1 MLKGSELMRLK
12 GLSQPKCQV
21 IIADDHPLIVFAVTK
36 VLENVK
42 ELRLAGSASSSSS
55 LLQLLQK
62 TSCDVLLCD
71 YSFDE
76 GGDSDGL
83 QLIKQVQE
91 LYPHIKIIV
100 LTAHDDVVIALR
112 ILSLKVAGFISK
124 ASGEFSGLPFVI
136 SQVQMGRSYIDPITL
151 NALTLHRLNNGK
163 GSDNLAEVA
172 LSEREQE
179 VLRLF
184 ALGMTVS
191 EIALHTQR
199 SVKTISAQKKKAMDK
214 LGVSN
219 VVELLEAIK
228 GLF

>member
-1 MLKGSELMRLK
+1 MRVND
-12 GLSQPKCQV
+12 LSQSKCQV
-21 IIADDHPLIVFAVTK
+21 IIADDHPLVVFAVTK

-42 ELRLAGSASSSSS
+42 GLQLAGSASSSSG

-62 TSCDVLLCD
+62 ISCDVLLCD

-76 GGDSDGL
+76 EGDSDGL

-91 LYPHIKIIV
+91 LYPQIKIIV
-100 LTAHDDVVIALR
+100 LTAHDDIVIALR

-124 ASGEFSGLPFVI
+124 ASGEFSDLPFVI
-136 SQVQMGRSYIDPITL
+136 SQVRMGRSYIDPVTL
-151 NALTLHRLNNGK
+151 NALTLHQLNNGK
-163 GSDNLAEVA
+163 GSDNLAVVA

-191 EIALHTQR
+191 EIALHSQR
-199 SVKTISAQKKKAMDK
+199 SVKTVSAQKKNAMDK

-219 VVELLEAIK
+219 VVELLDAIK

>member
-1 MLKGSELMRLK
+1 MRLK
-12 GLSQPKCQV
+12 DLSQGKCQV
-21 IIADDHPLIVFAVTK
+21 IIADDHPLIVFAITK
-36 VLENVK
+36 ILENVK
-42 ELRLAGSASSSSS
+42 ELQLAGSASSSSS
-55 LLQLLQK
+55 LLQLLQEI
-62 TSCDVLLCD
+62 SCDVLLCD

-76 GGDSDGL
+76 EGDSDGL

-100 LTAHDDVVIALR
+100 LTAHDDIVIALR

-124 ASGEFSGLPFVI
+124 SSGEFSDLPFVI
-136 SQVQMGRSYIDPITL
+136 GQVQIGRSYIDPVTL
-151 NALTLHRLNNGK
+151 NALTLHQLNNGK
-163 GSDNLAEVA
+163 GCENFVEVV

-199 SVKTISAQKKKAMDK
+199 SVKTISTQKKNAMDK

-219 VVELLEAIK
+219 VVELLKAIK
-228 GLF
+228 GLY

>member
-1 MLKGSELMRLK
+1 MLKGLEFMRLK
-12 GLSQPKCQV
+12 DLSQGKCQV
-21 IIADDHPLIVFAVTK
+21 IIADDHPLIVFAITK
-36 VLENVK
+36 ILENVK
-42 ELRLAGSASSSSS
+42 ELQLAGSASSSSS
-55 LLQLLQK
+55 LLQLLQEI
-62 TSCDVLLCD
+62 SCDVLLCD

-76 GGDSDGL
+76 EGDSDGL

-100 LTAHDDVVIALR
+100 LTAHDDIVIALR

-124 ASGEFSGLPFVI
+124 SSGEFSDLPFVI
-136 SQVQMGRSYIDPITL
+136 GQVQIGRSYIDPVTL
-151 NALTLHRLNNGK
+151 NALTLHQLNNGK
-163 GSDNLAEVA
+163 GCENFVEVV

-199 SVKTISAQKKKAMDK
+199 SVKTISTQKKNAMDK

-219 VVELLEAIK
+219 VVELLKAIK
-228 GLF
+228 GLY

>member
-1 MLKGSELMRLK
+1 M
-12 GLSQPKCQV
+12 
-21 IIADDHPLIVFAVTK
+21 IIADDHPLIVFAITK
-36 VLENVK
+36 ILENVK
-42 ELRLAGSASSSSS
+42 ELQLAGSASSSSS
-55 LLQLLQK
+55 LLQLLQEI
-62 TSCDVLLCD
+62 SCDVLLCD

-76 GGDSDGL
+76 EGDSDGL

-100 LTAHDDVVIALR
+100 LTAHDDIVIALR

-124 ASGEFSGLPFVI
+124 SSGEFSDLPFVI
-136 SQVQMGRSYIDPITL
+136 GQVQIGRSYIDPVTL
-151 NALTLHRLNNGK
+151 NALTLHQLNNGK
-163 GSDNLAEVA
+163 GCENFVEVV

-199 SVKTISAQKKKAMDK
+199 SVKTISTQKKNAMDK

-219 VVELLEAIK
+219 VVELLKAIK
-228 GLF
+228 GLY